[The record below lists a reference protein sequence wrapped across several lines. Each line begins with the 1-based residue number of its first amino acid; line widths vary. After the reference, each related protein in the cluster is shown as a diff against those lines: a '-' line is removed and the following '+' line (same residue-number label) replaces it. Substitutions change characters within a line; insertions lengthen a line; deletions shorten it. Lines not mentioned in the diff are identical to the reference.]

1 MVNTS
6 GTSSQEFTGKTVE
19 EAMADGLRVL
29 GLRADDATIEILSR
43 GSRGLF
49 GIGSEPAIVRI
60 SRRAAASASTP
71 SPMPAP
77 TSLPALAPV
86 QSSVAAEAPAV
97 KQPEKQPEVHAETS
111 TSAAEPV
118 VVEEV
123 IAQESADGAKVVV
136 TESVEDAQGTPA
148 FSTASSAP
156 AAPEGDEA
164 IASMASE
171 MLSNIVR
178 YMNFDGRVQADWH
191 DADAITEERHLLL
204 SVHGKDISGLIGR
217 RGDTLENI
225 QYLLRLMV
233 NQRMHRWLNIIVD
246 VEEFRAKRV
255 EHLTHLAKRMAD
267 QVVST
272 SRSFA
277 LEPMTP
283 NERRIVHLALRDDD
297 RIFTESTGEG
307 ERRKVVIFPSH

>member
-1 MVNTS
+1 MTQRETHVDEP
-6 GTSSQEFTGKTVE
+6 SS
-19 EAMADGLRVL
+19 
-29 GLRADDATIEILSR
+29 
-43 GSRGLF
+43 
-49 GIGSEPAIVRI
+49 
-60 SRRAAASASTP
+60 
-71 SPMPAP
+71 
-77 TSLPALAPV
+77 
-86 QSSVAAEAPAV
+86 AAEA
-97 KQPEKQPEVHAETS
+97 
-111 TSAAEPV
+111 V

-123 IAQESADGAKVVV
+123 IAEESAEGAKVVV
-136 TESVEDAQGTPA
+136 TATESVEGAHSTSSSPA
-148 FSTASSAP
+148 AD
-156 AAPEGDEA
+156 APEGDAA

-171 MLSNIVR
+171 MLSNMVR
-178 YMNFDGRVQADWH
+178 YMNFDGTVQAEWR
-191 DADAITEERHLLL
+191 DADAITDERHLLL

-217 RGDTLENI
+217 RGDTLENM

-307 ERRKVVIFPSH
+307 ERRKVVIFPGH